1 VKKRLRWIMVL
12 MAVSIVGANLFQGY
26 WLYQAYN
33 FNHRQ
38 MSRQLNIALG
48 SAISRSE
55 LNNVQRLIG
64 NLDSIGNAVLIP
76 VDKKSLLT
84 GESPSFDLDSL
95 QRHKISMRLAKP
107 ASSALLAYGADSV
120 RHYADTLARRIS
132 NMLIMNKMYDNPLN
146 IRELEA
152 LYREEL
158 KERNI
163 VATFRLDTLR
173 ISGTREPLQENT
185 PPVQIGESIITRTM
199 AVNPLSRLGVRA
211 EFPNPA
217 TMIISRMTGTLLGSL
232 VLLIITTWAFVYM
245 LRTILQQKRL
255 SEIKSDFINNMTH
268 ELKTPIATVSA
279 AVEAL
284 ERFDAM
290 KDPQRSRDYLE
301 ISRQELQRLSSLV
314 EKVLNIALEDRREFE
329 IQPEPVHVLEM
340 LESIVQRFRIHNGK
354 RINISLEHNLADP
367 IAVLDSTHFAN
378 AIQNLVDNA
387 IKYSYDSVDIRITCT
402 REDNWLKISVGDNG
416 IGIPKTYQQH
426 IFEQF
431 FRVPQG
437 DLHNVKG
444 FGLGLAYVKKIVDH
458 HGGKISVKSE
468 PRHGSEFLIAI
479 PQG

>member
-1 VKKRLRWIMVL
+1 MKKRLRWIMVL
-12 MAVSIVGANLFQGY
+12 MVVSILGANLFQGY

-48 SAISRSE
+48 TAISHSE
-55 LNNVQRLIG
+55 LSNVQRLIG

-76 VDKKSLLT
+76 IEKKNAPINEPSTLSSDSIKQVSIVLSPT
-84 GESPSFDLDSL
+84 NLATSAIPSF
-95 QRHKISMRLAKP
+95 
-107 ASSALLAYGADSV
+107 GADSV

-132 NMLIMNKMYDNPLN
+132 KMLIMNKMFDSPLN
-146 IRELEA
+146 IEELDS
-152 LYREEL
+152 LYRKEL

-163 VATFRLDTLR
+163 DVAFRLDTMR
-173 ISGTREPLQENT
+173 VSGTREPLQET
-185 PPVQIGESIITRTM
+185 SPPVRIGEPIITRTM
-199 AVNPLSRLGVRA
+199 TVNPLSRLGVRA

-217 TMIISRMTGTLLGSL
+217 PAIIARMTGTLAGSL
-232 VLLIITTWAFVYM
+232 VLLVITTWAFIYM
-245 LRTILQQKRL
+245 LRTILQQKKL

-284 ERFDAM
+284 ERFDAL
-290 KDPQRSRDYLE
+290 KDPQKAQDYLE
-301 ISRQELQRLSSLV
+301 ISRQELQRLSALV
-314 EKVLNIALEDRREFE
+314 EKVLNIASENHREFE
-329 IQPEPVHVLEM
+329 IQPEPVHVVEM
-340 LESIVQRFRIHNGK
+340 LENIVQRYRIHSGK
-354 RINISLEHNLADP
+354 QIKISLEHHLDHPVAL
-367 IAVLDSTHFAN
+367 LDSTHFAN

-387 IKYSYDSVDIRITCT
+387 IKYSYDAVDIQISCT
-402 REDNWLKISVGDNG
+402 REDQWLKISVGDNG
-416 IGIPKTYQQH
+416 IGIPKAFHQH

-458 HGGKISVKSE
+458 HGGRISVKSE
-468 PRHGSEFLIAI
+468 PRHGSEFVIVI